1 MRLRIPCIL
10 EFNSKYIII
19 KGENDLNINI
29 IPTCILSSLFKL
41 KEVYMFTLPARYI
54 TSTKNINIWE
64 ILLKEKMELIFKR
77 HSYSIDVLITTF
89 NLTSKSI
96 SSYNVVIEISNL
108 ENFLLEF
115 LENNTAVSMIIKNF
129 KHKYG
134 YLIIPGK
141 QLKIK

>member
-1 MRLRIPCIL
+1 M
-10 EFNSKYIII
+10 
-19 KGENDLNINI
+19 NINI